1 MKRLLAALVRK
12 GRITLSEPRKTI
24 ARSALDRSERSLAS
38 ARAVLGIG
46 NPEDAIALAYYAMY
60 YSARALLERVGVTC
74 KNHTAT
80 PILLSV
86 FPIDTGTL
94 EAARELRIDTQ
105 YSIDPTVTL
114 EDATRLIMTAERF
127 VADAYAIQ
135 ATIAN
140 TEDVLNKIRALLEVS
155 P

>member
-1 MKRLLAALVRK
+1 MIR
-12 GRITLSEPRKTI
+12 EPRETI
-24 ARSALDRSERSLAS
+24 AHSALDRSLTS

-46 NPEDAIALAYYAMY
+46 NAEDVIALTYYAMY
-60 YSARALLERVGVTC
+60 YSAQALLERVGVTC

-80 PILLSV
+80 PILLGV
-86 FPIDTGTL
+86 LIDTDPL

-105 YSIDPTVTL
+105 YSIDPIVTL

-135 ATIAN
+135 ATISN
-140 TEDVLNKIRALLEVS
+140 TEDHRSKIRALLG
-155 P
+155 